1 MWRGRAPMHY
11 IMLEISIVLR
21 YSTRMS
27 DLQWNSVTLEED
39 EKPRVQPEELREM
52 AADLDPDDFDEPVQ
66 EFLDAVMAGEEPE
79 TLRRAAT
86 LLLQDEVD
94 LAPDLASLGVEPDG
108 GLIAL
113 LLAAGADVNARNAYG
128 QPPLHLAAYYGYE
141 TIVEQLLAAGANL
154 RTRNLHG
161 RFAAE
166 VAATPSLAAR
176 LEPPYHPDDDEPL
189 PPEIEDADYEPESEC
204 CCGGH
209 ECECGHDHGECSCGE
224 HDCQCGHHH

>member
-1 MWRGRAPMHY
+1 
-11 IMLEISIVLR
+11 MLE
-21 YSTRMS
+21 YSTPMS
-27 DLQWNSVTLEED
+27 DLQWNSVTLEES
-39 EKPRVQPEELREM
+39 EKPRVTLEDLREM

-66 EFLDAVMAGEEPE
+66 EFLNALMEDEDME

-94 LAPDLASLGVEPDG
+94 LAPDLAAMGVEPDAQ
-108 GLIAL
+108 LISL

-141 TIVEQLLAAGANL
+141 SIVNQLLAAGANL
-154 RTRNLHG
+154 RNRNLHG

-189 PPEIEDADYEPESEC
+189 PPEIEDADYTPEST
-204 CCGGH
+204 H
-209 ECECGHDHGECSCGE
+209 SCSCGS
-224 HDCQCGHHH
+224 HDCDCGQDLHHDGCDCGHHH